1 MKFSQLGDVLKYK
14 YRDGEHPDNIRRRK
28 KRDNVFY
35 SCASVLLIC
44 AIVLNVL
51 SATGV
56 IKDNRQNQGTDK
68 QPWATPEIQE
78 EIKFSVVD
86 RSSTVRKMTV
96 DELRINQPS
105 IYGHEML
112 FSAGTGALEGSILTN
127 LYLFNAV
134 EGKAE
139 KIAKS
144 EIKDGEIFETYLSEN
159 WAVWVDTDHKGK
171 NIIYKMNR
179 VEMDGVKA
187 NTVSVVQE
195 AENHMPRL
203 GLYGNYLVWME
214 QVSDSEDKLYFVDLT
229 SDENMAIKLFESTN
243 YAVSTPYIYKN
254 TVLWA
259 DQDPENPDKNIS
271 AIYSLMF
278 EDLGENGT
286 LDEESATEES
296 PDAEEETGDGEAEED
311 SGEMEPHVFSAGTYV
326 HKPICN
332 DDVYVWIDKNNAP
345 DSTLYYAYKS
355 GALPPVSFW
364 KNVTQYSVGED
375 FIVFVSNQIVY
386 AYYYKSDILI
396 QVSETGSSAI
406 LPQAFGTLIVWE
418 DKTSTSGSDLFKY
431 NIMG

>member
-1 MKFSQLGDVLKYK
+1 MKFSQLGDVLRYK
-14 YRDGEHPDNIRRRK
+14 YRDGEHPDNIRRRR
-28 KRDNVFY
+28 KRDMFFY
-35 SCASVLLIC
+35 CCASFLLIC

-51 SATGV
+51 SATGI
-56 IKDNRQNQGTDK
+56 IKDKQNQGVNK
-68 QPWATPEIQE
+68 QPWATPDVNQE
-78 EIKFSVVD
+78 LEFAVVD
-86 RSSTVRKMTV
+86 RSSTVREMKV

-112 FSAGTGALEGSILTN
+112 FSAGTNTLEGSILTK
-127 LYLFNAV
+127 LYLFDAIDGTV
-134 EGKAE
+134 EQ
-139 KIAKS
+139 IAKS

-159 WAVWVDTDHKGK
+159 WIVWVDTDHKGK
-171 NIIYKMNR
+171 NVIYKMNR
-179 VEMDGVKA
+179 VEIDGVKA

-203 GLYGNYLVWME
+203 GLYGDYLVWME

-229 SDENMAIKLFESTN
+229 SDENMAIRLFESTN

-259 DQDPENPDKNIS
+259 DQDPENPDKNAS
-271 AIYSLMF
+271 AIYSLVF
-278 EDLGENGT
+278 EDLGESDT
-286 LDEESATEES
+286 LDEEGQSDES
-296 PDAEEETGDGEAEED
+296 TDNVEPDEGN
-311 SGEMEPHVFSAGTYV
+311 SGEMEPQVFSTGTYV

-332 DDVYVWIDKNNAP
+332 DDIYVWIDKNNAP

-375 FIVFVSNQIVY
+375 FIAFVSNQIVY

-396 QVSETGSSAI
+396 QVSENGSSAI

-418 DKTSTSGSDLFKY
+418 DKTSTSGSDVFKY

>member
-28 KRDNVFY
+28 KHDTIFY
-35 SCASVLLIC
+35 SCASVLLVC
-44 AIVLNVL
+44 AIVLNIL
-51 SATGV
+51 SSTGV
-56 IKDNRQNQGTDK
+56 IKDNRQDHGVDK
-68 QPWATPEIQE
+68 QPWATPDTQE
-78 EIKFSVVD
+78 KIEFAVVD
-86 RSSTVRKMTV
+86 RSSTVREMKV

-112 FSAGTGALEGSILTN
+112 FSAGTGTLEGSVLTK
-127 LYLFNAV
+127 LFLFDAIDGTV
-134 EGKAE
+134 EQ
-139 KIAKS
+139 IAKS

-159 WAVWVDTDHKGK
+159 WIVWVDTDHKGK

-179 VEMDGVKA
+179 VEIDGVKA

-203 GLYGNYLVWME
+203 GLYGDYLVWME

-259 DQDPENPDKNIS
+259 DQDPENPDKNVS
-271 AIYSLMF
+271 AIYSLVF
-278 EDLGENGT
+278 EDLGESDT
-286 LDEESATEES
+286 LDEDTPTDESNDSEDSDEAT
-296 PDAEEETGDGEAEED
+296 DDD
-311 SGEMEPHVFSAGTYV
+311 SGEMEPQAFSTGTYV

-332 DDVYVWIDKNNAP
+332 DDIYVWIDKNNAP

-364 KNVTQYSVGED
+364 KNVTQYSVGDD
-375 FIVFVSNQIVY
+375 FIAFVSNQIVY

-418 DKTSTSGSDLFKY
+418 DKTSTSGSDVFKY